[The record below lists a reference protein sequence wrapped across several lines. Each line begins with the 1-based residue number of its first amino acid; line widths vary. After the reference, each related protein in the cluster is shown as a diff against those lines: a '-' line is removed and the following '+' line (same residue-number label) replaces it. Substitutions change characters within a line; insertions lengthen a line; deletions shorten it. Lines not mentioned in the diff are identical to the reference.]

1 MTAIDALQ
9 SSTLLS
15 APAAGPAIV
24 DHVLVDRVR
33 GRLASAG
40 LPLAPK
46 HVSAA
51 LRAEGRVIGDEL
63 VLAVYEVLQSDAAGA
78 GPLTPFLRDPD
89 VTDILVN
96 GPDDVWVDRGAG
108 LQRVRLQ
115 LGGEAS
121 VRRLAQR
128 LAGAAGRRLDDA
140 SPYTDGRLP
149 IGVRMHAVLPPIA
162 PGGTCICLR
171 VARHRSFTLDELVQA
186 GTVPREGADVL
197 KMLVAS
203 RCAFLV
209 IGGTGTG
216 KTTVLSTLLALASPA
231 ERLVLVEDS
240 GELRP
245 DHPHVVRLESRPPNL
260 EGAGVV
266 TMRDLVRQALRMRP
280 DRLVVGEV
288 RGAEVV
294 ELLAALNTGH
304 EGGCGT
310 LHANAPTDVPARVE
324 ALAVAAGLNR
334 AAAHSQ
340 LAAGL
345 DAVLH
350 LVRDRDGRRVVRD
363 IGVLEQ
369 EGSGLVRVVPAL
381 AFHATGIR
389 ELAGSAK
396 LESVLARRLP

>member
-1 MTAIDALQ
+1 MTAIDAMLP
-9 SSTLLS
+9 STLL
-15 APAAGPAIV
+15 AVPAADPAIV
-24 DHVLVDRVR
+24 DHALVDQVR
-33 GRLASAG
+33 SRLAGAG
-40 LPLAPK
+40 LPLAPH

-51 LRAEGRVIGDEL
+51 LRAEGRVVGDEL
-63 VLAVYEVLQSDAAGA
+63 VLAVCEVLESDAVGA

-108 LQRVRLQ
+108 LQRVRLR
-115 LGGEAS
+115 LGDEAS

-149 IGVRMHAVLPPIA
+149 IGVRIHAVLPPIA

-171 VARHRSFTLDELVQA
+171 VARRRSFTLDELVQA
-186 GTVPREGADVL
+186 GTIPGEGAAVL
-197 KMLVAS
+197 RMLVAA

-216 KTTVLSTLLALASPA
+216 KTTVLSTLLALASPD
-231 ERLVLVEDS
+231 ERLVLVEDAS
-240 GELRP
+240 ELRP
-245 DHPHVVRLESRPPNL
+245 AHPHVVRLESRPPNV
-260 EGAGVV
+260 EGAGAV

-310 LHANAPTDVPARVE
+310 LHANAATDVPARVE
-324 ALAVAAGLNR
+324 ALAVGAGMNR

-345 DAVLH
+345 HAVLR
-350 LVRDRDGRRVVRD
+350 LVRDGEGRRVVRD
-363 IGVLEQ
+363 IAVLEQ
-369 EGSGLVRVVPAL
+369 EDSGLVRVVPAL
-381 AFHATGIR
+381 AFHSTGIR
-389 ELAGSAK
+389 ELEGSAK